1 MIKKILKFTLLI
13 TFSLI
18 TINQIWGN
26 LLFQNIPWT
35 IIKTA
40 FVLSI
45 FEVILKPIIKILLLP
60 INILTLGTFRI
71 IINTFG
77 LYLVTF
83 LFSDFQ
89 VGNINYPSS
98 IFWGIQIPQLTF
110 NAFFAYLITSLTLSL
125 IVYFFN
131 LILRKKVQKP

>member
-1 MIKKILKFTLLI
+1 MKKIFRFTLLL

-18 TINQIWGN
+18 ATNQIWQN
-26 LLFQNIPWT
+26 IYFQNIPLT
-35 IIKTA
+35 IIKIA

-45 FEVILKPIIKILLLP
+45 FEIILKPIVKILLLP

-83 LFSDFQ
+83 LFQDIQ
-89 VGNINYPSS
+89 INNINYPPS
-98 IFWGIQIPQLTF
+98 IILGFQIPELQF
-110 NAFFAYLITSLTLSL
+110 NNFFAYLITSFTISFIL
-125 IVYFFN
+125 YFFN
-131 LILRKKVQKP
+131 LILHKKPKKS

>member
-1 MIKKILKFTLLI
+1 MKKILKFTLLI

-18 TINQIWGN
+18 TANQIW
-26 LLFQNIPWT
+26 QNIYFQSIPGT
-35 IIKTA
+35 IIKVA

-45 FEVILKPIIKILLLP
+45 FELILKPIVKLLLLP

-71 IINTFG
+71 VINTFG

-89 VGNINYPSS
+89 VQNINSPA
-98 IFWGIQIPQLTF
+98 F
-110 NAFFAYLITSLTLSL
+110 NFFGFQTPEFHFANFFAYLVTSFTISFIL
-125 IVYFFN
+125 YFFN
-131 LILRKKVQKP
+131 LILHKKPKKQ

>member
-1 MIKKILKFTLLI
+1 MKKILKFTLLL

-18 TINQIWGN
+18 TANQIWGN
-26 LLFQNIPWT
+26 LFFQTIPWT
-35 IIKTA
+35 IIKVA

-45 FEVILKPIIKILLLP
+45 FEVILKPIIKVLLLP

-89 VGNINYPSS
+89 VKSINSPATN
-98 IFWGIQIPQLTF
+98 FWGLNIPQFSFTS
-110 NAFFAYLITSLTLSL
+110 FFAYLVTSFTISVIL
-125 IVYFFN
+125 YFFN
-131 LILRKKVQKP
+131 LILHKKVQKT

>member
-1 MIKKILKFTLLI
+1 MKKIFKFTLLL

-26 LLFQNIPWT
+26 LTFQNIPWS
-35 IIKTA
+35 IIKIA

-45 FEVILKPIIKILLLP
+45 FEVILKPIIKVLLLP

-89 VGNINYPSS
+89 VGNINYPSTN
-98 IFWGIQIPQLTF
+98 FWGIQIPQLTF
-110 NAFFAYLITSLTLSL
+110 NGFFAYLITSLTLSFIL
-125 IVYFFN
+125 YFFN
-131 LILRKKVQKP
+131 LILRKKVQKT

>member
-1 MIKKILKFTLLI
+1 MKKIFKFTLLL
-13 TFSLI
+13 TFTLI
-18 TINQIWGN
+18 TANQIWGN
-26 LLFQNIPWT
+26 LFFQTIPWT

-40 FVLSI
+40 FILSI

-83 LFSDFQ
+83 IFSDFQ
-89 VGNINYPSS
+89 IKNIDSPATT
-98 IFWGIQIPQLTF
+98 FWGLKIPQLTF
-110 NAFFAYLITSLTLSL
+110 TNFFAYLITSITISL
-125 IVYFFN
+125 ILYFFN
-131 LILRKKVQKP
+131 LIVHKKVQKS

>member
-1 MIKKILKFTLLI
+1 MKKILKFTLLL
-13 TFSLI
+13 TFALI
-18 TINQIWGN
+18 TANQIWGN
-26 LLFQNIPWT
+26 LFFQTIPWT

-45 FEVILKPIIKILLLP
+45 FEVILKPIIKILFLP

-89 VGNINYPSS
+89 IKNINSPATF
-98 IFWGIQIPQLTF
+98 FWGFKIPQLTF
-110 NAFFAYLITSLTLSL
+110 INFFAYLVTSFTISL
-125 IVYFFN
+125 ILYFFN
-131 LILRKKVQKP
+131 LIVHKKVQKT

>member
-1 MIKKILKFTLLI
+1 MKKILKFTLLL

-18 TINQIWGN
+18 TANQIWGN
-26 LLFQNIPWT
+26 LSFQTIPWT

-40 FVLSI
+40 FILSI
-45 FEVILKPIIKILLLP
+45 FEVVLKPIIKVLLLP
-60 INILTLGTFRI
+60 INLLTLGTFRI

-89 VGNINYPSS
+89 VKNINSPA
-98 IFWGIQIPQLTF
+98 INFWGLQIPNMSFT
-110 NAFFAYLITSLTLSL
+110 NFFAYLVTSFTISL
-125 IVYFFN
+125 ILYFFN
-131 LILRKKVQKP
+131 LILHKKVQKT

>member
-1 MIKKILKFTLLI
+1 MKKILKYTLLI

-18 TINQIWGN
+18 TANQIWQN
-26 LLFQNIPWT
+26 IYFQNIPGT
-35 IIKTA
+35 IVKVA
-40 FVLSI
+40 FILSI
-45 FEVILKPIIKILLLP
+45 FEIVLKPIIKILLLP

-89 VGNINYPSS
+89 IENINSPAFS
-98 IFWGIQIPQLTF
+98 FFGLQIPEF
-110 NAFFAYLITSLTLSL
+110 HFANFFAYLVTSFTISFIL
-125 IVYFFN
+125 YFFN
-131 LILRKKVQKP
+131 LILHKKQKKS

>member
-1 MIKKILKFTLLI
+1 MKKILKFTLLL
-13 TFSLI
+13 TFSL
-18 TINQIWGN
+18 TTVNQIWGN
-26 LLFQNIPWT
+26 LSFENIPWT
-35 IIKTA
+35 IIKIA

-60 INILTLGTFRI
+60 INLLTLGTFRI

-89 VGNINYPSS
+89 IKNINYPSTN
-98 IFWGIQIPQLTF
+98 FWGIQIPQLVF
-110 NAFFAYLITSLTLSL
+110 NNFFAYLITSLTISL
-125 IVYFFN
+125 ILYFFN
-131 LILRKKVQKP
+131 LILRKKVQKS

>member
-1 MIKKILKFTLLI
+1 MKKILKFTLLL
-13 TFSLI
+13 TFALI
-18 TINQIWGN
+18 TANQIWGN
-26 LLFQNIPWT
+26 LFFQTIPWA

-40 FVLSI
+40 FILSI

-89 VGNINYPSS
+89 IRNINSPATN
-98 IFWGIQIPQLTF
+98 FWGIQIPQLNF
-110 NAFFAYLITSLTLSL
+110 VNFFAYLVTSFTISL
-125 IVYFFN
+125 ILYFFN
-131 LILRKKVQKP
+131 LIVHKKVQKS